1 MSEKKHIDRL
11 FQEKFKDFEATPNDK
26 VWDNIEAKLK
36 EKKKRR
42 RVIPIWWRYAGI
54 AALLL
59 LLITVGS
66 LYFNETGNSPV
77 NNNPENQVVD
87 EKTDNTLEKNTRN
100 TNSNNTPIVEE
111 NEINNASKSNII
123 IADTKEEQKD
133 VDSNNGAN
141 LIKSSNNS
149 KTASKTVIAKVS
161 EANKAN
167 ALIKEQKL
175 NEVISKNNNGIAKN
189 SEIHTNP
196 ELDPAKSESNNNVL
210 IDKDQTDKL
219 LNDIKNDPNTAI
231 AQEENSDSESMVDS
245 KKENKEITI
254 EEALEKTKNIIE
266 EEKLNRWSVAPNAA
280 PVFFNSLGEGSS
292 IDPQFNT
299 NSKSGELNMS
309 YGIKGSYA
317 VNNRLSI
324 RSGVNKVTLGYSTNN
339 VIAFQSIG
347 FNSEANSLQNISA
360 DKSIS
365 TSNNISLISG
375 ANINAK
381 SSGSTLLSSA
391 TNTSINQEFGYIEIP
406 LEIQYAISN
415 KKLGINVIGGFSSF
429 FLNENK
435 IYSESSGSKT
445 LIGEAN
451 NINKISYSANF
462 GLGINYE
469 VSKKLDLNLE
479 PIFKYQIN
487 TFSNTSGDFTPYF
500 IGVYTGIAIKF

>member
-1 MSEKKHIDRL
+1 MNEKKYIDRL
-11 FQEKFKDFEATPNDK
+11 FQEKFKDFEAIPNDD

-36 EKKKRR
+36 EKKKKR
-42 RVIPIWWRYAGI
+42 RVIPIWWRYAGV

-87 EKTDNTLEKNTRN
+87 KKTDNTLEENTLS
-100 TNSNNTPIVEE
+100 TNSINESIVDE
-111 NEINNASKSNII
+111 NEINNTSNSNEV
-123 IADTKEEQKD
+123 IADTEEEQKD
-133 VDSNNGAN
+133 VDSKNGAYP
-141 LIKSSNNS
+141 IKSSNQS
-149 KTASKTVIAKVS
+149 QTASKTVITKVS
-161 EANKAN
+161 DNNKAS
-167 ALIKEQKL
+167 ALIEEQKL
-175 NEVISKNNNGIAKN
+175 NKVISKNNNGIAKN
-189 SEIHTNP
+189 SEIPANS
-196 ELDPAKSESNNNVL
+196 ELNSAISESDNDVL
-210 IDKDQTDKL
+210 IDKSQTDKII
-219 LNDIKNDPNTAI
+219 NDIKNNSNTVI
-231 AQEENSDSESMVDS
+231 AKEENLDSEPIVDS
-245 KKENKEITI
+245 KIENKEITI
-254 EEALEKTKNIIE
+254 EEALEKTKDIIE
-266 EEKLNRWSVAPNAA
+266 EEKLNRWSIAPNAA
-280 PVFFNSLGEGSS
+280 PVFFNSLGQGSS

-299 NSKSGELNMS
+299 NSKSGDLNMS

-347 FNSEANSLQNISA
+347 LNPGTTSLQNISA
-360 DKSIS
+360 DKSILA
-365 TSNNISLISG
+365 SNNITLISG

-381 SSGSTLLSSA
+381 SSGSALLSST

-406 LEIQYAISN
+406 LEIQYAIST
-415 KKLGINVIGGFSSF
+415 KKLGVNVIGGFSSF

-451 NINKISYSANF
+451 NINKVSYSANF

-500 IGVYTGIAIKF
+500 IGVYTGVAIKF

>member
-1 MSEKKHIDRL
+1 MGEKKHIDRL
-11 FQEKFKDFEATPNDK
+11 FQEKFKDFEVPPSDE
-26 VWDNIEAKLK
+26 VWNNIEAKLK
-36 EKKKRR
+36 EKKKKRR
-42 RVIPIWWRYAGI
+42 IIPIWWRYAGV

-66 LYFNETGNSPV
+66 LYFNQTGKTSVNNSP
-77 NNNPENQVVD
+77 ENLIVD
-87 EKTDNTLEKNTRN
+87 QKTDNNIEESTEGTKP
-100 TNSNNTPIVEE
+100 SNESIIEE
-111 NEINNASKSNII
+111 NEINISSKSNEV

-133 VDSNNGAN
+133 VNSNNGTN
-141 LIKSSNNS
+141 PIRSSNQS
-149 KTASKTVIAKVS
+149 PAKSKTVIAKVS
-161 EANKAN
+161 EDSKSST
-167 ALIKEQKL
+167 LIKEQKL
-175 NEVISKNNNGIAKN
+175 NELISKNNNSIAKN
-189 SEIHTNP
+189 SEIPTDS
-196 ELDPAKSESNNNVL
+196 ELNSSKSESNSDVL
-210 IDKDQTDKL
+210 IDKSETDKII
-219 LNDIKNDPNTAI
+219 NDIKNNPNTAI
-231 AQEENSDSESMVDS
+231 AKEENLDSEPMVDS
-245 KKENKEITI
+245 KIENKEITI
-254 EEALEKTKNIIE
+254 EEALEKTKDIIE
-266 EEKLNRWSVAPNAA
+266 EEKLNRLSIAANAA

-347 FNSEANSLQNISA
+347 LNPGTTSLQNISA
-360 DKSIS
+360 DKSILA
-365 TSNNISLISG
+365 SNNITLISG

-381 SSGSTLLSSA
+381 SSGSALLSST

-406 LEIQYAISN
+406 LEIQYAIST
-415 KKLGINVIGGFSSF
+415 KKLGVNVIGGFSSF

-451 NINKISYSANF
+451 NINKVSYSANF

-500 IGVYTGIAIKF
+500 IGVYTGVAIKF